1 MRLTH
6 VIAPGPI
13 AGAENVVLQGTE
25 ALLERDHELSLLV
38 LLEQRN
44 PEHGILFAEEARARG
59 IPTEFVPVRGR
70 VDFRALGT
78 LRAALTAHAPV
89 VVHAHG
95 YKALSY
101 SLAARSG
108 SASVAVTHHGETS
121 HCASVRFYERVAR
134 ALYRRSDRVF
144 SVSRTTT
151 EQLVARG
158 IPRARVR
165 TVPNPVALSHPSQ
178 TRPRFLGGGTELLF
192 VGRLSEEKGLD
203 VLLRALASPHVP
215 TRLRLDVA
223 GDGPCAVRWKALS
236 SSLGIEHRVRW
247 LGVRRDIP
255 DLLDRADAL
264 VLPSFRE
271 GLPLAVLEAAS
282 SAVPVLASRVGG
294 VPEAVWEGET
304 GLLLPP
310 GDVAAWETALVRWH
324 HDHNNLRIGARRRA
338 AEIRARH
345 SPQRWAQLTTEHYR
359 ELARA

>member
-6 VIAPGPI
+6 VIAPGPL

-44 PEHGILFAEEARARG
+44 PDHGIRFAEEAHARG
-59 IPTEFVPVRGR
+59 VHSEFVPVRGR
-70 VDFRALGT
+70 VDFRTLRT
-78 LRAALTAHAPV
+78 LRAALNEYAPA

-101 SLAARSG
+101 SLAARPG
-108 SASVAVTHHGETS
+108 AAPVAVTHHGETS
-121 HCASVRFYERVAR
+121 HCASVRFYERIAR

-144 SVSRTTT
+144 SVSQTTT

-158 IPRARVR
+158 LPRARVR
-165 TVPNPVALSHPSQ
+165 TVPNPVALPRPSQ
-178 TRPRFLGGGTELLF
+178 TRPLSLRTGTDLLF

-203 VLLRALASPHVP
+203 VLLRALASPHAP

-223 GDGPCAVRWKALS
+223 GDGPCAGRWKALS

-255 DLLDRADAL
+255 DLLERADAL

-282 SAVPVLASRVGG
+282 FAVPVLASRVGG
-294 VPEAVWEGET
+294 VPEAVWDGET

-310 GDVAAWETALVRWH
+310 GDVAAWEAALVRWH
-324 HDHNNLRIGARRRA
+324 RDHRSLRIGARRRA
-338 AEIRARH
+338 TEIRERH
-345 SPQRWAQLTTEHYR
+345 SPQRWAELTTEHYR